1 MKKSILIFSFICFSV
16 ALFAQKGNLG
26 VGIILGQPTGISA
39 KLWNGRTTAFDAAA
53 AWSINP
59 DGGAMHLHADYLIH
73 NFELLQVEE
82 GMLPLYFGIGGKIIL
97 GPEVGFGV
105 RVPLGIS
112 YIFNDDLPLDAFL
125 EIAPTL
131 NLVPSTGFSID
142 GGIGVRY
149 YF

>member
-1 MKKSILIFSFICFSV
+1 MKKAFFVLLFICIAVS
-16 ALFAQKGNLG
+16 LSAQKGNLG
-26 VGIILGQPTGISA
+26 VGVILGQPTGISA

-53 AWSINP
+53 AWAINQ

-82 GMLPLYFGIGGKIIL
+82 GMLPLYFGIGGKVQL
-97 GPEVGFGV
+97 GPDVGFGI

-112 YIFNDDLPLDAFL
+112 YIFNDDLPLDTFL

-131 NLVPSTGFSID
+131 DLMPSTGFSID